1 MPGMGSDAWGRRW
14 LAWQEQSLTL
24 FAKTVLI
31 LVAELAANALLWIIA
46 AIVFTRAADTQHR
59 VLGLALVAWTT
70 GLRHGLDA
78 DHISG
83 ECSVAQASA
92 WMLMMSRSHR
102 QCNATDRVGASA
114 GS

>member
-1 MPGMGSDAWGRRW
+1 MKSEGWEKARARW
-14 LAWQEQSLTL
+14 HGGWPTL

-31 LVAELAANALLWIIA
+31 LALELAGNALLWIVA
-46 AIVFTRAADTQHR
+46 AIVFTRPSESNQHR

-83 ECSVAQASA
+83 KSGKMGLSLANV
-92 WMLMMSRSHR
+92 LYSRLANIADCGGDTS
-102 QCNATDRVGASA
+102 N
-114 GS
+114 